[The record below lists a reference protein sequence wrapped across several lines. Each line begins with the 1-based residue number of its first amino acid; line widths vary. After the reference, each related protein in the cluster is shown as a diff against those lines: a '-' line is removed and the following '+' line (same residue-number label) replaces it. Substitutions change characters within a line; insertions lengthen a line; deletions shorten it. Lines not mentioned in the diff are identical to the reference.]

1 MRRAGVTNHE
11 LVQSNEC
18 ERVAARAAA
27 ARRREWFVM
36 RLSFPSEHRAHLR
49 ALRLAR
55 DRESRTV
62 RVVVFEPDGH
72 VSRYTYK
79 SRFPRGRALAQT
91 ADRH

>member
-1 MRRAGVTNHE
+1 MTRRSFVE
-11 LVQSNEC
+11 V
-18 ERVAARAAA
+18 ERPRFVCG
-27 ARRREWFVM
+27 RREWFVM

-91 ADRH
+91 ETKER